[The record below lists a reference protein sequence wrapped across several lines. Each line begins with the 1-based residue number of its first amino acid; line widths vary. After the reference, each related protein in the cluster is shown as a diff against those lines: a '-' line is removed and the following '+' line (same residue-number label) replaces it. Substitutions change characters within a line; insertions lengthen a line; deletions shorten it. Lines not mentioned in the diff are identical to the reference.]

1 MKEVMAIIRMTNVNQ
16 TKKALEK
23 AGYPSLTCRKVLGR
37 GKKAVDY
44 EMYSGK
50 AIPNTHD
57 NPLNGELVSLSSR
70 IGQLHTLM
78 PKRLFTIIL
87 RDEDVKPVIDIF
99 IKINSKGNPGDG
111 KIFVIDINEAIS
123 IHTLET
129 GDAAV

>member
-1 MKEVMAIIRMTNVNQ
+1 MKEIMAIVRMNNVNK
-16 TKKALEK
+16 TKKELEK

-37 GKKAVDY
+37 GKKAIDY
-44 EMYSGK
+44 EIYSGR

-57 NPLNGELVSLSSR
+57 NPLNEELFSHASR
-70 IGQLHTLM
+70 VGQLHTLM

-99 IKINSKGNPGDG
+99 MKINSKGNPGDG
-111 KIFVIDINEAIS
+111 KIFVIDIDEATS

-129 GDAAV
+129 GDAAI